1 LLRKEFLLNINNII
15 IRTCFE
21 ILIYLLTINHLMN
34 RLFALL
40 GISGIITMMITT
52 ACVTPA
58 DIDFPKAEQ
67 QLVVYSHFG
76 PGEVL
81 GVYITHT
88 RDPLKPD
95 APFETLE
102 DVRIKIYENGTLEFD
117 GIDRAKG
124 NDNIPY
130 YETDIVVTDGSH
142 YSMEIVVED
151 YPKVSATETAPHDR
165 ANISHLDLMHSS
177 EEGQTYKLVFSHDNK
192 YDNYYRLIAK
202 RNKWETGVL
211 IDTEIVDYELN
222 NSDDFS
228 LYDIKN
234 HKEWMAVYPKHTGF
248 LFAATK
254 EASDEK
260 ELMIHIPN
268 PETNNTNS
276 DIIYNYEV
284 ELHNVS
290 ADYYRYHESVQA
302 QLSNQNHLADPSLIY
317 NNLEGGFGNFS
328 AYNIATAQTQRMS
341 SGGN

>member
-1 LLRKEFLLNINNII
+1 MTR
-15 IRTCFE
+15 
-21 ILIYLLTINHLMN
+21 LLT
-34 RLFALL
+34 LL
-40 GISGIITMMITT
+40 GILAIITMMITT

-76 PGEVL
+76 PGEAL

-102 DVRIKIYENGTLEFD
+102 NVHIKIYENGMLEFNSKNATTKYNGD
-117 GIDRAKG
+117 T
-124 NDNIPY
+124 PY
-130 YETDIVVTDGSH
+130 YETDITVSNGSH
-142 YSMEIVVED
+142 YSMEIEVED
-151 YPKVSATETAPHDR
+151 YPKVSAAETAPHDR
-165 ANISHLDLMHSS
+165 ANISHFDLMQSS

-192 YDNYYRLIAK
+192 YDNYYRLITK
-202 RNKWETGVL
+202 RNKWSDGEL

-222 NSDDFS
+222 NADDF
-228 LYDIKN
+228 LFYDIKN
-234 HKEWMAVYPKHTGF
+234 NKEWLAVYPKHAGF

-260 ELMIHIPN
+260 ELMIYIPN
-268 PETNNTNS
+268 RETSNTNET
-276 DIIYNYEV
+276 YNYAV

-302 QLSNQNHLADPSLIY
+302 QLTNQNHLADPSLIY

-328 AYNIATAQTQRMS
+328 AYNIATAQTQRMGN
-341 SGGN
+341 GGN